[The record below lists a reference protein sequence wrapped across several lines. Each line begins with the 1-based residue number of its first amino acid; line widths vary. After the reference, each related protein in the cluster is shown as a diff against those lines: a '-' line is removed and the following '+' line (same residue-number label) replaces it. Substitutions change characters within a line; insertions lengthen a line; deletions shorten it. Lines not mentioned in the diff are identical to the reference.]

1 MKEQHDSQRPR
12 DCDQLTVK
20 CTSGINRHKTKV
32 LNVKL
37 QAPKEMFLLTD
48 ALAQHGSFPSIEEY
62 VSARLK
68 SSVSEYL
75 ERASEVVAK
84 ASELGR
90 NTRLQGSK

>member
-1 MKEQHDSQRPR
+1 MKGPNDSQRPR
-12 DCDQLTVK
+12 DFDQLKVT

-32 LNVKL
+32 LSVKL
-37 QAPKEMFLLTD
+37 HAPKEMFLLTD

-62 VSARLK
+62 VSSRIK
-68 SSVSEYL
+68 SSVGEYL